1 MLDEISIEFENNG
14 VISPKEVSR
23 EVLSKGAWS
32 TIMFLYQDYDYKKEE
47 YGELKVSIR
56 RYQKKSGKYIQQSK
70 FNISSAK
77 QAGKIID
84 ALKGWYEV

>member
-14 VISPKEVSR
+14 VISPKEVNR

-77 QAGKIID
+77 QAGKIIE